1 MHQVKKNA
9 VLMKKT
15 KGNIL
20 KFAEILDQAWENK
33 KKVSKA
39 ISNRK
44 IDKIYNLAKDCGA
57 ISGKISG
64 AGGGGFMFFIIDS
77 SKNIN

>member
-1 MHQVKKNA
+1 MRKLKS
-9 VLMKKT
+9 
-15 KGNIL
+15 NIL

-44 IDKIYNLAKDCGA
+44 VDEIYNLAKDCGA

-64 AGGGGFMFFIIDS
+64 AGGGGFMFLSLILQ
-77 SKNIN
+77 KNIN